1 MNFKGIVVTDAMNM
15 GAVKNIK
22 NADFMA
28 VQAGNELVLI
38 PNNPRDLH
46 RRIVQLIKEKSKSS
60 EKVIASIKKIIRL
73 KICLGLL

>member
-1 MNFKGIVVTDAMNM
+1 
-15 GAVKNIK
+15 
-22 NADFMA
+22 MA
-28 VQAGNELVLI
+28 VQAGNDLVLI